1 MKTFVVAVLAAA
13 SLASVST
20 ADDRSAKIEAIESQR
35 EKLVRETMPQLEKK
49 RAALRATWAA
59 DPRLKEA
66 QASVEAAEKTL
77 RERLQGDQKIQES
90 RQAEETARQSLR
102 TVSEAVA
109 AGNPEVQAHRK
120 DLAAARAKAAEA
132 ELQQRLE
139 RAKAEFVKRQALQ
152 KPELQELAT
161 KARTDRTTVPED
173 RRLAAARQSL
183 DDASAALERKLEQ
196 LPEYRARTAAQKAY
210 AEALRESPI
219 TKAAAAARTAL
230 DAKIASDAAVTAQE
244 QRLKTAAEA
253 ERKAAQAVA
262 DIERKIAAAG
272 RQAARADA
280 TVAAAEKSLAEVRKR
295 AREAVDERAA
305 EQQKAVDDARKA
317 FRTKLDAL
325 VAGNDEG
332 RGVYKEISTLE
343 ERLEQL
349 KSQLTA
355 LRKQPAKPPASK

>member
-13 SLASVST
+13 SLASVSI

-35 EKLVRETMPQLEKK
+35 EKLIRETMPQLEKK
-49 RAALRATWAA
+49 RAALRAKWAA

-66 QASVEAAEKTL
+66 QASVDAAEKAL
-77 RERLQGDQKIQES
+77 RERLQGDPKLQES
-90 RQAEETARQSLR
+90 LKAEETARQALR
-102 TVSEAVA
+102 TASEAAA

-139 RAKAEFVKRQALQ
+139 RAKAEFAKRQALQ
-152 KPELQELAT
+152 KPELQELAA
-161 KARTDRTTVPED
+161 KARVERTAEPTD
-173 RRLAAARQSL
+173 RRLAAARQAL

-196 LPEYRARTAAQKAY
+196 LPEYRARAAAQQAY
-210 AEALRESPI
+210 ADALRDSPI
-219 TKAAAAARTAL
+219 TKAAATARTAL
-230 DAKIASDAAVTAQE
+230 DGKIAADGAVNAQD
-244 QRLKTAAEA
+244 QRLKAAAEA

-272 RQAARADA
+272 REAARTDA
-280 TVAAAEKSLAEVRKR
+280 KVAAAEKSLAEVRKR
-295 AREAVDERAA
+295 ARAAVDERAA
-305 EQQKAVDDARKA
+305 DQQRAVDEARKA
-317 FRTKLDAL
+317 FRTTLDGL

-332 RGVYKEISTLE
+332 RGLYKEIGTLE